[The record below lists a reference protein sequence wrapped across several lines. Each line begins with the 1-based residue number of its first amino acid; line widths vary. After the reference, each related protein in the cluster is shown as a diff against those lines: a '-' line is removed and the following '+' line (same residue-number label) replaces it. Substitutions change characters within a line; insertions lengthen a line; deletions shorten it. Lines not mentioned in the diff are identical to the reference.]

1 MRRVW
6 LGNGDFPFLSIAAAA
21 VVSHRRVK
29 VSSHLEILAVALLA
43 HLPVTAKPLSQSVF
57 PSSTIS
63 KTDSSLSQNKRRQIF
78 SIFSIGIKKGL
89 QKMSR
94 SKKKYKQVPP
104 KGCCLARKTDKFLFQ
119 KIPTHI

>member
-6 LGNGDFPFLSIAAAA
+6 LGNGDFPFLSIAAAAA

-63 KTDSSLSQNKRRQIF
+63 KNRFFPFPKYKKTNL
-78 SIFSIGIKKGL
+78 SIFSLRVK
-89 QKMSR
+89 R
-94 SKKKYKQVPP
+94 PSKNVQV
-104 KGCCLARKTDKFLFQ
+104 
-119 KIPTHI
+119 

>member
-1 MRRVW
+1 
-6 LGNGDFPFLSIAAAA
+6 LSIAAAAAA

-63 KTDSSLSQNKRRQIF
+63 KNRFFPFPKYKKTNL
-78 SIFSIGIKKGL
+78 SIFSLRVK
-89 QKMSR
+89 R
-94 SKKKYKQVPP
+94 PSKNVQV
-104 KGCCLARKTDKFLFQ
+104 
-119 KIPTHI
+119 

>member
-6 LGNGDFPFLSIAAAA
+6 LGNGDFPFLSIAAAAAA

-78 SIFSIGIKKGL
+78 SIFS
-89 QKMSR
+89 
-94 SKKKYKQVPP
+94 
-104 KGCCLARKTDKFLFQ
+104 
-119 KIPTHI
+119 